1 MSPRSE
7 RLLSISMADTELFE
21 TVNLVAERSEFH
33 KLLPAFTTWLHG

>member
-1 MSPRSE
+1 
-7 RLLSISMADTELFE
+7 LFE